1 MMTLDHVLKCLA
13 YRQETAPKMTDNE
26 FSDRSTLYAW
36 HIKTFDREIISEL
49 LAIAIPIYTTIRTQ
63 IYT

>member
-1 MMTLDHVLKCLA
+1 MFA

-26 FSDRSTLYAW
+26 FSDRSTPYAW